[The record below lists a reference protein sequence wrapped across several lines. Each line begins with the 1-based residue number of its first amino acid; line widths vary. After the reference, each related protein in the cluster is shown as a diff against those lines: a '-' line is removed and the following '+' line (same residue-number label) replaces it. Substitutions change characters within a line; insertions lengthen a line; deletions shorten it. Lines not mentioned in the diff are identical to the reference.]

1 MERNGPRWAKKN
13 LQDAARFWL
22 NELAAPTKLYDS
34 TKLAAAATAMGLAPP
49 PAKWI
54 EQSKPPPPREFL
66 VWPENWPAVELFM
79 RCQTQWRHNPVTGK
93 SLAYEVL
100 LAMGRTYK
108 VKNLPA
114 VIEDVQVMEYAII
127 SEGSS

>member
-1 MERNGPRWAKKN
+1 MERNDPRRAKKN

-22 NELAAPTKLYDS
+22 NELASPVRTHDPA
-34 TKLAAAATAMGLAPP
+34 KLAAAAAAMGLAPP

-66 VWPENWPAVELFM
+66 VWPENWSAVELFM
-79 RCQTQWRHNPVTGK
+79 RCQTQWRPNPVTGK
-93 SLAYEVL
+93 GLAYEVL

>member
-1 MERNGPRWAKKN
+1 
-13 LQDAARFWL
+13 
-22 NELAAPTKLYDS
+22 
-34 TKLAAAATAMGLAPP
+34 
-49 PAKWI
+49 
-54 EQSKPPPPREFL
+54 L
-66 VWPENWPAVELFM
+66 VWPENWSAVELFM

-100 LAMGRTYK
+100 LAMGKTYK

-114 VIEDVQVMEYAII
+114 VIEDVQVIEYTII

>member
-1 MERNGPRWAKKN
+1 
-13 LQDAARFWL
+13 
-22 NELAAPTKLYDS
+22 
-34 TKLAAAATAMGLAPP
+34 MGLAPP

-66 VWPENWPAVELFM
+66 VWPENWSAVELFM
-79 RCQTQWRHNPVTGK
+79 RCQTQWRPNPVTGK
-93 SLAYEVL
+93 GLAYEVL